1 MFLLVEVDN
10 YEFGDGWRVSCDE
23 HNLQSNY
30 KAIVG
35 FANGSG
41 SLKYL
46 CLMKMVLCFCINGRE
61 QIMDGRSI
69 PNTR

>member
-10 YEFGDGWRVSCDE
+10 YEFGDGWRGFCDE

-30 KAIVG
+30 KAIIG

-41 SLKYL
+41 SLNYL

-61 QIMDGRSI
+61 QTMDGRSI
-69 PNTR
+69 PNTK